1 MALNRITYTW
11 GEEEMEGQQ
20 IKIKSHEDA
29 AFSTRPMGKE
39 ASQQTL
45 AAPGAGLAEV
55 GCRCLLPLACCG
67 GTGPTFPTRPLE
79 SPTPQESGPPSGE
92 HSPVL
97 ALGPVLSAAPA
108 GLVQP
113 DGRESQRE
121 VGCSC
126 LAKPLGFFI
135 FYPTNPN
142 VPPQVNKQK
151 Q

>member
-97 ALGPVLSAAPA
+97 ALGPVLSAAPE
-108 GLVQP
+108 P
-113 DGRESQRE
+113 DGGSQMEGKARERWDAAAWQSLL
-121 VGCSC
+121 VFS
-126 LAKPLGFFI
+126 FF
-135 FYPTNPN
+135 T
-142 VPPQVNKQK
+142 QLTQMSLHG
-151 Q
+151 